1 MATQKLTK
9 SVTER
14 FAPAEADYVVWD
26 AELPGFGVRVK
37 PSGVKS
43 YVVQYRNR
51 KTGASRR
58 QTIGQHGPLLTFHK
72 AREQAR
78 IILADALKG
87 NDPVADGWAIRTAPT
102 MKQLAKDYLEQHAL
116 PKKRTRSVE
125 NDRSM
130 LDRIILP
137 RLGGKKVSDVRS
149 RDIHVLHVA
158 MKGTPYQANRVLA
171 LMSKMFSLAVNWGW
185 RGDNP
190 VKGIERFH
198 EERRERWLSDDELG
212 RILSA
217 LATQSNERAAN
228 AVRFQLLT
236 GARIGEVLSSRW
248 SDVDLIRGVWTK
260 PSHHTKQNRTEHLP
274 LSAPALAL
282 LAEMRER
289 AGPAQQYLFPGNSP
303 DKPLQGIKKFWR
315 NITKQAGLEDYRL
328 HDNRHTHASHL
339 VSSGLSLEIVGRL
352 LGHTNP
358 LTTKRYAHLSD
369 HPLRAGRTF
378 WFEDG
383 CASRGPG
390 GGSHSYFLVETISWT
405 LKDQPLLSRVIL
417 LRNGSAGVG
426 PARRRRSSSRVRHM
440 HV

>member
-1 MATQKLTK
+1 MATHRLTK
-9 SVTER
+9 SVTEGL
-14 FAPAEADYVVWD
+14 APGKADYVVWD

-51 KTGASRR
+51 ATGASRR
-58 QTIGQHGPLLTFHK
+58 KTIGQHGPLLTFHK

-87 NDPVADGWAIRTAPT
+87 NDPVADGRAIRAAPT
-102 MKQLAKDYLEQHAL
+102 LKQLAADYLEQHAL
-116 PKKRTRSVE
+116 PKKRKRSVE
-125 NDRSM
+125 TDRSM

-137 RLGGKKVSDVRS
+137 RLGGKKVSEVQS
-149 RDIHVLHVA
+149 RDIHALHVT
-158 MKGTPYQANRVLA
+158 MKNTPYQANRVLA

-185 RGDNP
+185 RSDNP

-198 EERRERWLSDDELG
+198 EERRERWLSDDELC

-217 LATQSNERAAN
+217 LETHPNERAVN

-236 GARIGEVLSSRW
+236 GARIGEVLSARW
-248 SDVDLIRGVWTK
+248 SDVDLDRGVWTK

-282 LAEMRER
+282 LAEMRGR
-289 AGPAQQYLFPGNSP
+289 GGPQQQYLFPGNSP

-315 NITKQAGLEDYRL
+315 NVTEQAGLGNYRL

-369 HPLRAGRTF
+369 HPLRAAAERFGSKMDALREARKAETAPTPLRQSRT
-378 WFEDG
+378 
-383 CASRGPG
+383 
-390 GGSHSYFLVETISWT
+390 
-405 LKDQPLLSRVIL
+405 
-417 LRNGSAGVG
+417 
-426 PARRRRSSSRVRHM
+426 
-440 HV
+440 

>member
-1 MATQKLTK
+1 MTKKKLTK
-9 SVTER
+9 SVVEGLP
-14 FAPAEADYVVWD
+14 PAEADYVAWD

-37 PSGVKS
+37 PSGIKS

-58 QTIGQHGPLLTFHK
+58 KTIGQHGPLLTFHK

-87 NDPVADGWAIRTAPT
+87 NDPIADDRAIRGAPT
-102 MKQLAKDYLEQHAL
+102 MKELAADYLEQHAI
-116 PKKRTRSVE
+116 PKKRPRSVE

-137 RLGGKKVSDVRS
+137 RLGSKKINAVQSQ
-149 RDIHVLHVA
+149 DIHALHVS
-158 MKGTPYQANRVLA
+158 MRDSPYQANRVLA
-171 LMSKMFSLAVNWGW
+171 LMSKMFSLAMKWGW

-198 EERRERWLSDDELG
+198 EERRERWLSDEELG
-212 RILSA
+212 RLLNALS
-217 LATQSNERAAN
+217 THPNHRAAN

-236 GARIGEVLSSRW
+236 GARIGEVLSARW
-248 SDVDLIRGVWTK
+248 SDIDLTRGVWIK
-260 PSHHTKQNRTEHLP
+260 PSHHTKQKRTEHLP

-289 AGPAQQYLFPGNSP
+289 ANPRERFLFPGNAP

-315 NITKQAGLEDYRL
+315 GITEQAGLDDYRL

-358 LTTKRYAHLSD
+358 LTTKRYAHLAD
-369 HPLRAGRTF
+369 DPLRAAAERFGSKMDALQDTRKA
-378 WFEDG
+378 DIVPIP
-383 CASRGPG
+383 SR
-390 GGSHSYFLVETISWT
+390 
-405 LKDQPLLSRVIL
+405 R
-417 LRNGSAGVG
+417 
-426 PARRRRSSSRVRHM
+426 
-440 HV
+440 